1 MGFGDFAPPAGGNM
15 KRVTKAALRRMA
27 EKFQQADEISQEIH
41 KKEEEERKKIA
52 PDMDATLDW

>member
-1 MGFGDFAPPAGGNM
+1 M